1 MANSPLVN
9 LDALNTVYEAICN
22 QFKEKVYTTTA
33 NPYEILGTSSLH
45 YSQAYIDDIIGK
57 NWYIDTTGEA
67 SFNSHMTVK
76 GNMTIGGSSI
86 NITNTSSL
94 TKLSG
99 RFQVEGHVDLNHDVT
114 FAANRIITIE
124 TGGRLKF
131 ADATNYYNDVKEAAS
146 AADSDLA
153 VTTIN
158 QLASAQWVRL
168 YCGAALDVLEQ
179 QINNQIN
186 SSIKPRL
193 SALENDI
200 SENINPSIE
209 NLNLSVFGN
218 KAPTE
223 AVAESGKIINSSTR
237 DASANSTDAAIY
249 TPGGLKV
256 GLNIYAGAV
265 HNAVWNDLADCIPV
279 PEDTELEYGYC
290 YKFDGENYTKTSN
303 YSDSQF
309 IGIHSDT
316 AGFYMGERPTKT
328 LKASVA
334 GFVLAHVDKLY
345 KPGTLLTCA
354 KDGKLTKA
362 NLFTRL
368 FKPHSIIASFWKDET
383 EEEWGPKNRKI
394 KVNGRKWVKIK

>member
-33 NPYEILGTSSLH
+33 NPAEILGTSSLH

-76 GNMTIGGSSI
+76 GNMTIEGSSI

-99 RFQVEGHVDLNHDVT
+99 RLQVEGHADLNHDVT

-146 AADSDLA
+146 ASDSDLA
-153 VTTIN
+153 STTVN

-168 YCGAALDVLEQ
+168 YCGDQIDKMKETIDKEIQPSLEH
-179 QINNQIN
+179 
-186 SSIKPRL
+186 
-193 SALENDI
+193 
-200 SENINPSIE
+200 
-209 NLNLSVFGN
+209 LNKSVFGVEIPN
-218 KAPTE
+218 TGDEYKT
-223 AVAESGKIINSSTR
+223 GKITNKNTT
-237 DASANSTDAAIY
+237 NSTSATDSNAAIY
-249 TPGGLKV
+249 TAGGLAV
-256 GLNIYAGAV
+256 AQDIWSQFV
-265 HNAVWNDLADCIPV
+265 HNAVWNDVADCIPV
-279 PEDTELEYGYC
+279 PEDTELEFGYC
-290 YKFDGENYTKTSN
+290 YKFDGNNYTKTSK
-303 YSDSQF
+303 YSDSQY

-316 AGFYMGERPTKT
+316 AGFYVGDRPTKT
-328 LKASVA
+328 LKVSVA
-334 GFVLAHVDKLY
+334 GFVLAHVDKVY
-345 KPGTLLTCA
+345 KSGTPLVCT
-354 KDGKLTKA
+354 KEGELTKA
-362 NLFTRL
+362 NIFVKIFR
-368 FKPHSIIASFWKDET
+368 PQSIIASFWKDE
-383 EEEWGPKNRKI
+383 EDEEWGPKNKKI
-394 KVNGRKWVKIK
+394 KVNGRKWVKISK

>member
-33 NPYEILGTSSLH
+33 NPNEILGTSFLH

-67 SFNSHMTVK
+67 SFNSHMTIK
-76 GNMTIGGSSI
+76 GNMTVSGSSI
-86 NITNTSSL
+86 SITNTSSL
-94 TKLSG
+94 TKLAG
-99 RFQVEGHVDLNHDVT
+99 KLQVEGEVDLNNDVN
-114 FAANRIITIE
+114 FAANKTITIK

-131 ADATNYYNDVKEAAS
+131 ADATNYYNDVKEATS
-146 AADSDLA
+146 TTDSDLA
-153 VTTIN
+153 STTIN

-168 YCGAALDVLEQ
+168 YCGDQIDKMKETIDKEIQPSLEH
-179 QINNQIN
+179 
-186 SSIKPRL
+186 
-193 SALENDI
+193 
-200 SENINPSIE
+200 
-209 NLNLSVFGN
+209 LNLSVFGN
-218 KAPTE
+218 KAPAK
-223 AVAESGKIINSSTR
+223 AVAESGKIINASTR

-256 GLNIYAGAV
+256 GLNIYADAV
-265 HNAVWNDLADCIPV
+265 HNAVWNDLVDCIPV

-290 YKFDGENYTKTSN
+290 YKFDGNNYIKTDK
-303 YSDSQF
+303 YADSQY

-345 KPGTLLTCA
+345 KPGTSLVCT
-354 KDGKLTKA
+354 KEGKLTKA
-362 NLFTRL
+362 NIFVKIFR
-368 FKPHSIIASFWKDET
+368 PQSIIASFWKDEKDK
-383 EEEWGPKNRKI
+383 EWGPKNKKI
-394 KVNGRKWVKIK
+394 KVNGRKWVKVSK